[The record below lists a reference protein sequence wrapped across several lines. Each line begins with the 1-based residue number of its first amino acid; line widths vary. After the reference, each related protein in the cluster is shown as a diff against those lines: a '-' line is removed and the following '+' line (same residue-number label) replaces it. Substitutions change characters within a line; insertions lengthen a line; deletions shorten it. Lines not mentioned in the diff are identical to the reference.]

1 MGHYLLH
8 AGSVPWQNQLLYAG
22 LILVALVALFGVFWW
37 RKRASRPAK
46 GDFAALATHANVAE
60 ALAAQDRSPLAD
72 AAEAWEQ
79 TQSTVKQLK
88 SGVERTLALVFVL
101 LSGLGFLISLSAVLS
116 EAFSLPK
123 MSWGSLL
130 FWLVLGAVCAWFA
143 RAQWRDFR
151 GK

>member
-8 AGSVPWQNQLLYAG
+8 AGSVPWQDQLLYAG
-22 LILVALVALFGVFWW
+22 LILAALVALFGLLWW

-46 GDFAALATHANVAE
+46 GDFAALATQANVAD

-79 TQSTVKQLK
+79 TQQAMATVKT
-88 SGVERTLALVFVL
+88 GIERALALVFVL
-101 LSGLGFLISLSAVLS
+101 LSGLGFLISLTAVLGA
-116 EAFSLPK
+116 AFSYPNI
-123 MSWGSLL
+123 SWGSLL
-130 FWLVLGAVCAWFA
+130 FWLALGAVCAWFA
-143 RAQWRDFR
+143 RVQWHDFR

>member
-8 AGSVPWQNQLLYAG
+8 AGSVPWQDQLLYAG

-79 TQSTVKQLK
+79 TQQAVATVKT
-88 SGVERTLALVFVL
+88 GVERTLALVFVL
-101 LSGLGFLISLSAVLS
+101 LSGLGFLISLTAVLS
-116 EAFSLPK
+116 EAFSFPK
-123 MSWGSLL
+123 TSWGSLL
-130 FWLVLGAVCAWFA
+130 FWLALGGVCAWFT
-143 RAQWRDFR
+143 RVQWRDFR

>member
-8 AGSVPWQNQLLYAG
+8 AGSVPWQDQLLYGG

-46 GDFAALATHANVAE
+46 GDFAALATQANVAE

-72 AAEAWEQ
+72 AAEAWKQ
-79 TQSTVKQLK
+79 TQQAVATVKT
-88 SGVERTLALVFVL
+88 GVERTLALVFVL

-116 EAFSLPK
+116 EAFSFPK
-123 MSWGSLL
+123 TSWGSLL

-143 RAQWRDFR
+143 RAQWHDFR